1 MNFLSHF
8 YFTQNKN
15 DPYFSLGSILPD
27 LLRNYDGSWKIKPE
41 KEIEKFNKSQAFTS
55 LLEGWKLH
63 LHVDKQF
70 HSSSSFLQESSALRK
85 KLVSIFTR
93 LPIRPFFL
101 AHVGYELTLDSLLIQ
116 NGLVKTDD
124 FYQEIGA
131 CDPSIIQNFLID
143 AGIKNPSGF
152 LVFLDSFIKSK
163 YLESY
168 REPKNI
174 VLALDRIG
182 RRVWSEQFNEDET
195 QKSILVFQD
204 LKESM
209 NHTYMNVFK
218 EIEISIINQIN
229 YCSNTYH
236 PYHRR

>member
-15 DPYFSLGSILPD
+15 DPYLSLGSILPD
-27 LLRNYDGSWKIKPE
+27 LLRNYDGSWNIKPE
-41 KEIEKFNKSQAFTS
+41 KETEKFNKNQEFTS
-55 LLEGWKLH
+55 LMKGWNLH

-70 HSSSSFLQESSALRK
+70 HSSSSFTQESSALRK
-85 KLVSIFTR
+85 ELVSIFTR

-124 FYQEIGA
+124 FYKEIGD
-131 CDPSIIQNFLID
+131 CDPRVIQNFLID

-152 LVFLDSFIKSK
+152 LVFLDSFIKSR

-174 VLALDRIG
+174 IFALDRIG
-182 RRVWSEQFNEDET
+182 RRVWSEPFNEDEIK
-195 QKSILVFQD
+195 KSILVFQD

-209 NHTYMNVFK
+209 NHTYINVFK
-218 EIEISIINQIN
+218 EIKKSIG
-229 YCSNTYH
+229 
-236 PYHRR
+236 